1 MNKKLRKLLDKI
13 NAKKEEVKNLA
24 ESGKID
30 EAKVAKDEL
39 QKLQDEFDILKDVE
53 DEPAEEINHAV
64 PVVQKADPV
73 HDFADAA
80 RRGFKNASSNEGT
93 GADGGYTV
101 PADIMTLV
109 NQYKETK
116 FDLSALV
123 DVETVMTNTGR
134 RTYQT
139 HAQHKGFSL
148 VGEGAK
154 IGQTAGPQFEV
165 LEYTIKK
172 YAGYMPVTNE
182 LLADSDANI
191 TAVLT
196 QWLADEDVAT
206 RNALILAVLK
216 SFDTSTA
223 TLATL
228 IDTLKKAVNVTL
240 GQAYAGSVSIVTND
254 TGLNYLDTM
263 KDTTGRYL
271 LSQNASGALP
281 MQKTLAVG
289 STSVPLVVVPNAT
302 LADDSS
308 TGTPFYVGDIH
319 EAVKLFDRQQLSITT
334 SNVATAGDFNAF
346 EQDMTLFRG
355 IDRMDVLKKD
365 KKAVVAFTCKVG
377 E

>member
-1 MNKKLRKLLDKI
+1 MNKKLRELLDKI
-13 NAKKEEVKNLA
+13 NAKKEEVKTLA
-24 ESGKID
+24 ESGKVD
-30 EAKVAKDEL
+30 EAKAAKDEL

-53 DEPAEEINHAV
+53 DEPTGEINHAV
-64 PVVQKADPV
+64 PVAQKTDPV

-80 RRGFKNASSNEGT
+80 RHGFKNASSNEGT

-101 PADIMTLV
+101 PTDIMTLV
-109 NQYKETK
+109 NQYKEAK
-116 FDLSALV
+116 FDLSTLV

-216 SFDTSTA
+216 SFGTSTA
-223 TLATL
+223 TPATL
-228 IDTLKKAVNVTL
+228 IDTIKKAVNVTL

-254 TGLNYLDTM
+254 TGLNYLDTL

-319 EAVKLFDRQQLSITT
+319 EAVKLFDRQQMSIMT

-355 IDRMDVLKKD
+355 IDRLDVLKKD
-365 KKAVVAFTCKVG
+365 AKAAVAFTCKVG